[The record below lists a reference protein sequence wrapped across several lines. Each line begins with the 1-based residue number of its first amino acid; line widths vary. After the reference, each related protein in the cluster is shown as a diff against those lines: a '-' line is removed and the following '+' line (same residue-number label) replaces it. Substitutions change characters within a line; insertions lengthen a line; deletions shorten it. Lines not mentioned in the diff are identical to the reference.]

1 MKYKT
6 KIYDTLSGNV
16 VDFVPIKE
24 GEVKIYLCGPTVYN
38 LIHIGN
44 ARPTITFDAFRRFLE
59 YIGYKV
65 TIVQNFTDI
74 DDKIIN
80 QAYKE
85 QVSFDKIAKR
95 YIIEYWKDMV
105 ALKVRAFNFHPKT
118 SNYIGEII
126 SYIDNLIKK
135 GFAYTAENGDVYFN
149 VRKLT
154 NYGELSHRNTKDLI
168 SGSRIDISEYKK
180 DPLDFALWKSS
191 KEGEPFWNSPWGK
204 GRPGWHIECTVMAT
218 ELLGDTFDIHAG
230 GNDLIFPHHENE
242 RAQAIANEKQFAKY
256 WMHNGMIQLSQNKMS
271 KSLGN
276 VWLVRDLLKQFDS
289 DVLKVF
295 IFSKHYRAPID
306 VNEELLRSQEISVKR
321 VRQSLKE
328 SEEYFQGVV
337 PYSKEGEYFKE
348 QEHYLL
354 EQLSNDFNTPSAMAR
369 LFDLSREL
377 NKALKSKNDT
387 MIIDNYYLIKNVY
400 GSVFGIFES
409 DAEIEMHEVDAENII
424 KILLEVRSSLRD
436 NKLYELSDYIR
447 DSLQEIGI
455 ELKDTPEGTK
465 YIFKSGKSEA

>member
-1 MKYKT
+1 
-6 KIYDTLSGNV
+6 
-16 VDFVPIKE
+16 
-24 GEVKIYLCGPTVYN
+24 
-38 LIHIGN
+38 
-44 ARPTITFDAFRRFLE
+44 
-59 YIGYKV
+59 KV

-276 VWLVRDLLKQFDS
+276 VWLVRDLLRQFDP

-306 VNEELLRSQEISVKR
+306 ISEDLLRSQAISVKR
-321 VRQSLKE
+321 IKRSLNE

-348 QEHYLL
+348 QENYLL
-354 EQLSNDFNTPSAMAR
+354 EHLSNDFNTPSAIAR
-369 LFDLSREL
+369 LFELSREL
-377 NKALKSKNDT
+377 NKALNSKKDE

-400 GSVFGIFES
+400 GSIFGIFES
-409 DAEIEMHEVDAENII
+409 DTKEEMSEQDTENII
-424 KILLEVRSSLRD
+424 NVLLEVRSTLR
-436 NKLYELSDYIR
+436 NKKLYDLSDYIR

-465 YIFKSGKSEA
+465 YIFKSDKS